1 MNLSDGVKKVLK
13 TKSKTILHNF
23 WKDDLIIIF
32 KEVSE
37 DVFSLGREGKKV
49 FLNFKNANLKTSVSK
64 VLFTGKDVLIIF
76 KVVPQRVKQ
85 GFKFFKDDF
94 LEELEKQQDSKQK
107 TKFTLKTIGA
117 LVSLSIP
124 QVYQFKKAKKTF
136 SVKNIK
142 NQNAFLQLIFYQVA
156 FKVVQLVTFRF
167 LEALEEELTNESDIK
182 NIRYFKSLITGGNTD
197 LNQLKNFEE
206 PAPGDPSFRIL
217 ESLKHFIM
225 TGER

>member
-1 MNLSDGVKKVLK
+1 MNLSDGVKKILK
-13 TKSKTILHNF
+13 TQSKTILHNF